1 MQMHRHF
8 TKTGSGQ
15 TSRKQLLERE
25 GWVRWCFLQAWRTH
39 QFRETIETSIRKYG
53 DLQVQT

>member
-25 GWVRWCFLQAWRTH
+25 
-39 QFRETIETSIRKYG
+39 
-53 DLQVQT
+53 

>member
-25 GWVRWCFLQAWRTH
+25 GW
-39 QFRETIETSIRKYG
+39 
-53 DLQVQT
+53 